1 MFNTDWNKMK
11 KNRFKQ
17 NEEGQSTVEFAMV
30 IPVIVVFILLIIQ
43 VGIVVRQK
51 ILVTNSSR
59 EAARILSVENN
70 SGRASNK
77 VKEIIKD
84 ADVKISRPSKQGEYL
99 TVVVSDVVE
108 SNLPILGM
116 LVPDVTVKSKTT
128 MRVEK

>member
-1 MFNTDWNKMK
+1 MK

>member
-1 MFNTDWNKMK
+1 MK

-17 NEEGQSTVEFAMV
+17 NENGQSTVEFAMV

-99 TVVVSDVVE
+99 TVIVSDVVE

>member
-1 MFNTDWNKMK
+1 MK
-11 KNRFKQ
+11 KFKK
-17 NEEGQSTVEFAMV
+17 NEDGQSTVEFALV
-30 IPVIVVFILLIIQ
+30 LPVIVLFMLMIVQ

-70 SGRASNK
+70 SGRATDK
-77 VKEIIKD
+77 VKEMISD

-99 TVVVSDVVE
+99 TVTVSDVVP
-108 SNLPILGM
+108 SNLPIIGNIL
-116 LVPDVTVKSKTT
+116 PDVTVKSKTS